1 MENERQG
8 SFEEIPVSSAQIV
21 SFHMAIGHLN
31 SIDLLQIPC
40 YPNMET
46 SYAALGLNILSFV
59 IARWGLNMEDIKVL
73 QYVRD

>member
-1 MENERQG
+1 
-8 SFEEIPVSSAQIV
+8 
-21 SFHMAIGHLN
+21 
-31 SIDLLQIPC
+31 
-40 YPNMET
+40 MET